1 MKTLLVFFLFAA
13 WAAIGAQTG
22 SLAGSLAGFVRD
34 EQGSPIPG
42 AQIAVKSETSQ
53 TTFTTTSD
61 AQGAYHLASLP
72 KGNYRLQTAHDGF
85 VISQS
90 ALISIA
96 AGAQVVMSVILSRPP
111 AARPQFEAAGV
122 RGLID
127 PGGYSASSNA
137 AASGLIKGI
146 ADIKRTGND
155 ATTPAEMSSPC
166 ALEPALK
173 RDVEQKPESAQA
185 SLKLGEFYNAHG
197 QEAKALP
204 ILEHARSL
212 NRTDQETL
220 EQLADAYLRAGRFDA
235 ARQLLTSSV
244 VQERPEM
251 YRLVARADEGTGR
264 FTEASHEYQLAADQD
279 PIEENLFGVGY
290 ELILAGL
297 PQDAERAF
305 AAGVKRSPR
314 SIELVIGLGSAQF
327 LEGRTAESI
336 QTLLRAVDLDPADP
350 RTYPFLSEAAG
361 TAHDDAEQVHAAFER
376 FLSVAP
382 DNPRASYYLALDMS
396 HEPAADRAASPS
408 RIEALLKRAILLD
421 PVLPDAH
428 FQLSLLYERKKD
440 YPAAAQELEKE
451 LSISPNL
458 KEAHYRLAIAYR
470 QTGRMDLSAKE
481 MQRFREAQERSREQ
495 KAGMGV
501 DIDQFISVLGKPES
515 DAARGSLCPGDSP

>member
-22 SLAGSLAGFVRD
+22 SLTGFVRD
-34 EQGSPIPG
+34 EQGALIPG

-72 KGNYRLQTAHDGF
+72 ADNYRMQTAHNGF
-85 VISQS
+85 VTSQS
-90 ALISIA
+90 AVISLA
-96 AGAQVVMSVILSRPP
+96 AGAQVAMSVTLSRAP
-111 AARPQFEAAGV
+111 AARPQFQAAGV

-127 PGGYSASSNA
+127 PGGYSASSNAA

-155 ATTPAEMSSPC
+155 ATTPAEMSTPC
-166 ALEPALK
+166 VLEPALK

-185 SLKLGEFYNAHG
+185 SLKLGEFYLAHG

-212 NRTDQETL
+212 DGTDQETV

-235 ARQLLTSSV
+235 ARQLLTSPK
-244 VQERPEM
+244 VQEKPAM

-264 FTEASHEYQLAADQD
+264 FTEASHAYQLAADQD
-279 PIEENLFGVGY
+279 PTEENLFGAGY

-314 SIELVIGLGSAQF
+314 SIELLIGLGSAQF

-350 RTYPFLSEAAG
+350 RPYPFLSGAAS
-361 TAHDDAEQVHAAFER
+361 TAHDDAERVHAAFER

-382 DNPRASYYLALDMS
+382 DNPRASYYLALDMLD
-396 HEPAADRAASPS
+396 EPAADQATNRS

-481 MQRFREAQERSREQ
+481 MQRFREAQERSPAQ
-495 KAGMGV
+495 KSGMGV

-515 DAARGSLCPGDSP
+515 MAARGSLCPGDSP